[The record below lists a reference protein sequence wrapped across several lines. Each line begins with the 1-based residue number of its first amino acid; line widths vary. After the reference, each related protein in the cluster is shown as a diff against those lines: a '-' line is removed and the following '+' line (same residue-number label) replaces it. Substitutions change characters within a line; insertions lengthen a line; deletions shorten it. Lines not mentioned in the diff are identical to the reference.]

1 MRRTRR
7 CALMFSLVLVSLL
20 VGSPPAARAAT
31 GQQEPTQPVEF
42 NRDIRPIL
50 SEACGAC
57 HGPSEAERQANL
69 RLDTDDFI
77 GTVVVPHDAAGSP
90 LFQRLTTEG
99 AIGRMPPVSSG
110 RSLTPEQIEVVRRW
124 IDSGAAW
131 GAEMAASDT
140 GGASMSVRT
149 VDFAR
154 EVRPILS
161 ENCFTCHGPDEQ
173 ARQRGLRLDVAEGP
187 FSERGTFGGPVIVP
201 GNAADSLLIH
211 RVTATD
217 LTARMPYRRGED
229 SSLIPGRVDDRL
241 TDTEIET
248 LQLWID
254 QGADWQ
260 SHWAFIPP
268 ERRAV
273 PPVSDA
279 EWARNPIDDF
289 VLARLERQGHAP
301 APEADRA
308 TLLRRVSLDLTGLP
322 PTAGD
327 IAAFLND
334 DSPDAY
340 ENAVDRLLGT
350 SGYGERMAVEW
361 LDGARY
367 ADTSGYQTDAERS
380 MWRYRDWVI
389 DAYNDNMPFDQFTIE
404 QLAGDLLPDATLEQ
418 RIATAF
424 NRNHSQNGEG
434 GIIPE
439 EFLVE
444 NVVDRVSTTSTVWM
458 GLTLGCARCHDHKFD
473 PLSQKEFY
481 EVFAYF
487 NNVSERGKAFKYG
500 NSPPY
505 ITAPTAEHE
514 ADLFILDGRLDN
526 ARKAFSDLLPDRV
539 TARNAWEDSLDTAGR
554 VDWVLRDKL
563 LVHYPLDGDIAGV
576 LTGDPIRVSPSVTSG
591 LRVRPASP
599 ESVMAPVATLEDGQ
613 PRFVPGL
620 VGEALS
626 FDGQRFVNGGDIAN
640 FTYNDPFSVGAWI
653 YPTAADGVIVSRAL
667 AGDQGEQG
675 WGVYLVNGKVQVNF
689 SQRYMDDG
697 LRLETAGN
705 LPLDEWHHVLVTYD
719 GKKMPSGLH
728 VYFDGRLQESVIEI
742 DGLNN
747 PMRTREPLR
756 IGASG
761 AAPESSGATDSRPRF
776 EGMIDDVRI
785 YAKALTGTEAAIIA
799 TGETLDEIATIPPTI
814 RTVGQ
819 TEKLRLAFLEQYAP
833 SAIQTAWHA
842 VKDLEQERAELWD
855 SFPTVMVMDEMNP
868 PRETFRLI
876 RGAYDVPGE
885 QVSPG
890 VPAVLPPL
898 ADDEPPS
905 RLAFARWLVRPDHP
919 LTARVTVNRFWQMY
933 FGTGLVKTAENFGLQ
948 GDYPSHPELLDWL
961 ATTFIDSGWD
971 VKAMQRA
978 IVTSAT
984 YRQDST
990 IAPALLEQDPEN
1002 RLLARGPR
1010 LRLPAQMIRDQALS
1024 MAGLLVDKVGGPSVK
1039 PYQPE
1044 GLWALAASQRYDQA
1058 DGEDLYRRSLYTYW
1072 KRTLAP
1078 PAMLAFD
1085 SSTRETC
1092 LVRLGRTNTPLQA
1105 LNLMNDVTYVEAAR
1119 RMAERMIIEGGTT
1132 PEDRVAFA
1140 YRLATARQPRENAQA
1155 VLVDGFRSYLDRF
1168 AADRSAA
1175 LGLVNVGESP
1185 RDETL
1190 DIAELASYTM
1200 VANLILNLDRTI
1212 TKD

>member
-1 MRRTRR
+1 
-7 CALMFSLVLVSLL
+7 MFSLVLVSLL
-20 VGSPPAARAAT
+20 LGSPPAARAAT
-31 GQQEPTQPVEF
+31 GQQEPTQSVEF

-217 LTARMPYRRGED
+217 LTARMPYRRGEG

-289 VLARLERQGHAP
+289 VLARLEQEGHAP

-418 RIATAF
+418 HIATAF

-473 PLSQKEFY
+473 PILQKDYYSMQASIFGYVETDY
-481 EVFAYF
+481 PLLDRAEATAYREKNAAIDAQQQPLRDEIAEIEAPHRERLRLELIRERF
-487 NNVSERGKAFKYG
+487 PENVQQAAMKPEEER
-500 NSPPY
+500 
-505 ITAPTAEHE
+505 
-514 ADLFILDGRLDN
+514 
-526 ARKAFSDLLPDRV
+526 
-539 TARNAWEDSLDTAGR
+539 TAGEQLLAAQVLSINPPRRR
-554 VDWVLRDKL
+554 VV
-563 LVHYPLDGDIAGV
+563 
-576 LTGDPIRVSPSVTSG
+576 
-591 LRVRPASP
+591 
-599 ESVMAPVATLEDGQ
+599 
-613 PRFVPGL
+613 
-620 VGEALS
+620 EALS
-626 FDGQRFVNGGDIAN
+626 EEEGDRWSKLTAAVEALEALRPPEPPMAEIVTDGDYRFAPNGPGDEVIGCPECRILPDEPGSFLYEEGGPAYEAPPN
-640 FTYNDPFSVGAWI
+640 YFLIRGDPFSPGSPMSPGFLTVATYGDPPAER
-653 YPTAADGVIVSRAL
+653 PRPDGRTSGRRLAL
-667 AGDQGEQG
+667 A
-675 WGVYLVNGKVQVNF
+675 
-689 SQRYMDDG
+689 
-697 LRLETAGN
+697 
-705 LPLDEWHHVLVTYD
+705 EW
-719 GKKMPSGLH
+719 
-728 VYFDGRLQESVIEI
+728 I
-742 DGLNN
+742 
-747 PMRTREPLR
+747 
-756 IGASG
+756 ASR
-761 AAPESSGATDSRPRF
+761 D
-776 EGMIDDVRI
+776 
-785 YAKALTGTEAAIIA
+785 
-799 TGETLDEIATIPPTI
+799 
-814 RTVGQ
+814 
-819 TEKLRLAFLEQYAP
+819 
-833 SAIQTAWHA
+833 
-842 VKDLEQERAELWD
+842 
-855 SFPTVMVMDEMNP
+855 N
-868 PRETFRLI
+868 
-876 RGAYDVPGE
+876 
-885 QVSPG
+885 
-890 VPAVLPPL
+890 
-898 ADDEPPS
+898 
-905 RLAFARWLVRPDHP
+905 P
-919 LTARVTVNRFWQMY
+919 LTARVMVNRIWHHH
-933 FGTGLVKTAENFGLQ
+933 FGRGIVRTLDNLGRM
-948 GDYPSHPELLDWL
+948 GDEPTHPVLLDWL
-961 ATTFIDSGWD
+961 AVEFMDRGWSVKEMHRLLMTSEAYQMASAHEDSGN
-971 VKAMQRA
+971 RA
-978 IVTSAT
+978 A
-984 YRQDST
+984 
-990 IAPALLEQDPEN
+990 DPEN
-1002 RLLARGPR
+1002 RLLWQYRSQR
-1010 LRLPAQMIRDQALS
+1010 LEAEALRDAIMTVSGGIDLT
-1024 MAGLLVDKVGGPSVK
+1024 VGGPPVFPHVPENILEASRNGYWDNQPDGPEVWRRSV
-1039 PYQPE
+1039 YVY
-1044 GLWALAASQRYDQA
+1044 R
-1058 DGEDLYRRSLYTYW
+1058 RRSLGFPFFDTFDLPDQNQTAAA
-1072 KRTLAP
+1072 RNVSTVATQALTLMNNEFVLDQARLFAERLERAAPGDVDRQIDLAYRIALTRP
-1078 PAMLAFD
+1078 PAPEEAEIARNLV
-1085 SSTRETC
+1085 SSQS
-1092 LVRLGRTNTPLQA
+1092 LVDLTHVM
-1105 LNLMNDVTYVEAAR
+1105 LNLNE
-1119 RMAERMIIEGGTT
+1119 
-1132 PEDRVAFA
+1132 F
-1140 YRLATARQPRENAQA
+1140 L
-1155 VLVDGFRSYLDRF
+1155 YLR
-1168 AADRSAA
+1168 
-1175 LGLVNVGESP
+1175 
-1185 RDETL
+1185 
-1190 DIAELASYTM
+1190 
-1200 VANLILNLDRTI
+1200 
-1212 TKD
+1212 